1 MEALYPQNLK
11 KQLQLQRDYFMK
23 ASNVW
28 ETDRW
33 LFFNALKG
41 LVNFYGVYDKEEK
54 QAYVQTGFEDDLYHI
69 GVPLGSNVGMT
80 PDGKAIAYAN
90 ANYIRDMVR
99 KQLPNNPSLEP
110 LNALFEHVTGN
121 EDEELNP
128 MLLIVTFKE

>member
-1 MEALYPQNLK
+1 M
-11 KQLQLQRDYFMK
+11 
-23 ASNVW
+23 
-28 ETDRW
+28 
-33 LFFNALKG
+33 
-41 LVNFYGVYDKEEK
+41 
-54 QAYVQTGFEDDLYHI
+54 
-69 GVPLGSNVGMT
+69 GSNVGMT